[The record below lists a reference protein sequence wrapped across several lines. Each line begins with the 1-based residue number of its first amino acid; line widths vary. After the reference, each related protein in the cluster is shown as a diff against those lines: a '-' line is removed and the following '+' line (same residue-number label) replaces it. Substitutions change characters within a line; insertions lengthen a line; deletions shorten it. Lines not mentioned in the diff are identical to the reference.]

1 LSICTA
7 VFILSKVAI
16 VVFRAPAL
24 PAAGGAQQKYIPAI
38 IILGFSG
45 VEIMESATLHSSRRY
60 QAINKRERQMQYHQR
75 DFNTDRRLLLLC
87 AIAAVIGAFSTVA
100 AWALLN
106 LIRFFTNLFFF
117 QTLSFA
123 DRSPA
128 AHHLGAWVIAVPV
141 VGSLIVGLIARYGS
155 DKIRGHGI
163 PEAIEAIL
171 FGKSKMSPRVAL
183 LKPLASGIVIGS
195 GGPFGAE
202 GPIIMTGGAIGS
214 LIAQHFPVSAAE
226 RKTLLVAGA
235 TAGMTAVFG
244 TPVAAVLLA
253 VELLLFEWRP
263 RSLLPVILACAV
275 AGFGRPLLLEP
286 GPLFALQTAPAEL
299 PALGVCIIAGLLCG
313 ALSAL
318 MSKALY
324 KVEDLFAHLPLHWMW
339 WPALGAIAVGIG
351 GWLQPRALGV
361 GYDVIAD
368 LLNHRILP
376 AAALSLL
383 LVKAVI
389 WVISLGS
396 GTSGGVL
403 APLLM
408 LGAGL
413 GTAVSILFPGSDPT
427 LWPLVCMAAV
437 LAGVL
442 GAPLTAAV
450 FALGLTGDF
459 NALLPLLLTTGVSY
473 GFTVMI
479 MRRSIMTEK
488 IARRG
493 LHIYREY
500 SVDPQE
506 RVLVEEVMSVKPT
519 AVPAQMPLAEVESRF
534 FGATQTHRAY
544 PVIDA
549 AGAVLGMLDR
559 ALLQQGL
566 AAPDAQSAGMLFA
579 APIEAALP
587 TETCQAAARRMASLH
602 LERLPVVR
610 DRQGMQLVGIVSRSD
625 LVKPALSL
633 HAEELERQTVRRIW
647 AGK

>member
-1 LSICTA
+1 VIYLHDA
-7 VFILSKVAI
+7 LHFAL
-16 VVFRAPAL
+16 RA
-24 PAAGGAQQKYIPAI
+24 
-38 IILGFSG
+38 
-45 VEIMESATLHSSRRY
+45 
-60 QAINKRERQMQYHQR
+60 
-75 DFNTDRRLLLLC
+75 
-87 AIAAVIGAFSTVA
+87 VA
-100 AWALLN
+100 ARTTRYLNLYFLLATPCAASTLAAFALLN
-106 LIRFFTNLFFF
+106 LIHFFTNLFFF

-128 AHHLGAWVIAVPV
+128 QHTLGIAVVMVPII
-141 VGSLIVGLIARYGS
+141 GGLIVGLMARYGS
-155 DKIRGHGI
+155 EKIRGHGI

-171 FGKSKMSPRVAL
+171 FGKSNMSAKVAL

-214 LIAQHFPVSAAE
+214 LIAQHFSVSAAE

-235 TAGMTAVFG
+235 SAGMTAVFG
-244 TPVAAVLLA
+244 TPAAAVLLA

-275 AGFGRPLLLEP
+275 AGFTRPLLLEA
-286 GPLFALQTAPAEL
+286 GPLFPMQSATVGLSALL
-299 PALGVCIIAGLLCG
+299 VCVAAGLLSG
-313 ALSAL
+313 ALSCA
-318 MSKALY
+318 MSIALY
-324 KVEDLFAHLPLHWMW
+324 WVEDRFHALPIHWMW
-339 WPALGAIAVGIG
+339 WPALGAVAVGLG
-351 GWLQPRALGV
+351 GYFQPRALGV

-368 LLNHRILP
+368 LLHHHMAISAVL
-376 AAALSLL
+376 ALLA
-383 LVKAVI
+383 VKAII
-389 WVISLGS
+389 WIIALGS

-413 GTAVSILFPGSDPT
+413 GTAIAYVVPGSDAG

-459 NALLPLLLTTGVSY
+459 NAFLPLLLSTGISY
-473 GFTVMI
+473 GFSVLL

-506 RVLVEEVMSVKPT
+506 RVFVEEVMSKEVLSI
-519 AVPAQMPLAEVESRF
+519 PAATTLHDIAADY
-534 FGATQTHRAY
+534 FGAAQHHRAF
-544 PVIDA
+544 PVRRVDGTLA
-549 AGAVLGMLDR
+549 GMLDR
-559 ALLQQGL
+559 SALLDYLQQHPPTTPLQQLL
-566 AAPDAQSAGMLFA
+566 AQTVPLFA
-579 APIEAALP
+579 LG
-587 TETCQAAARRMASLH
+587 TETCQAVARRMAAYH
-602 LERLPVVR
+602 VERLAVVA
-610 DRQGMQLVGIVSRSD
+610 DAGSLQLIGIISRSD
-625 LVKPALSL
+625 LVKPART
-633 HAEELERQTVRRIW
+633 AFDEEHIRERLARP
-647 AGK
+647 